1 MAHWLFVAFF
11 NKKLFFIGEPI
22 MPTDEEILKRDKE
35 ILTHI
40 QHRYDEEERRF
51 QTVDSKISSMIAVL
65 IMIFTIQGS
74 LFTNILS
81 NMDKLNISLMIL
93 FIISLVL

>member
-1 MAHWLFVAFF
+1 MS
-11 NKKLFFIGEPI
+11 
-22 MPTDEEILKRDKE
+22 TDDEILKRDKE

-65 IMIFTIQGS
+65 IMGWEYWKYTNQYFIQAI
-74 LFTNILS
+74 N
-81 NMDKLNISLMIL
+81 
-93 FIISLVL
+93 FIEMAE